1 MKIIRAMSAIALMAP
16 GFAVPA
22 LGAEGEPADA
32 TVLPPMVVTASPLA
46 VPLDELAAPVTI
58 VTRDEILTSGAP
70 TLGALLGDKPG
81 IAQSSFAAGAS
92 RPIIR
97 GLDNYRVKFLENG
110 LGSDGVSAVSEDHGV
125 PIDPLSATRVEV
137 VRGPATLRY
146 GSQAIG
152 GVVNVINSRI
162 PTSIPEGGFSGDAAA
177 SYDTVS
183 DGRQVSGL
191 AEAAAGNIVF
201 HADAYDRRT
210 EDYRIPGA
218 VSKQDNSWTRS
229 QGVAGGASVILDNGY
244 IGASVSHFDA
254 DYGIPV
260 PDPVDPTY
268 IDMEQTKVQAA
279 AEFADL
285 GPWLKTIRLN
295 GGYNTYNHG
304 EVGRTSGSVGSTFDD
319 RLWEGRAEVLHE
331 PIGPFTGA
339 FGIHAI
345 RHELSAGG
353 EGGELLAPTETRTLA
368 AFLFEEMP
376 ITEALKLQFGARA
389 EHVAVEG
396 GALDETTLAVNRTE
410 RSFAPLSGSGGLV
423 WTLGDNWVA
432 GATAQV
438 SQRAPE
444 APELFSKGPHE
455 ATGTFEIGDPM
466 LGKETAVST
475 EVSLRREGKDYSFEA
490 AAYRTRFNGY
500 VLKSLTGEMC
510 DDTYDTCTNFPGGA
524 GSELQQV
531 RYSQQDATFRGLEI
545 SGRHS
550 IFALGAGVVGLDG
563 QFDLVRA
570 ELDSGGN
577 VPRIPPMRVG
587 AGVYYEDDT
596 LTGRIGFLHAFRQN
610 DIGAFETETDGYT
623 LLNAEL
629 HYLLPEQM
637 TGDTP
642 VELSIKGENLLNDD
656 VRNHVSFKKNG
667 MLLPGRNVRLV
678 IAARF

>member
-1 MKIIRAMSAIALMAP
+1 MHIVRALSVIAFASSALASA
-16 GFAVPA
+16 A
-22 LGAEGEPADA
+22 LGAEDA
-32 TVLPPMVVTASPLA
+32 VSLPPMVVTASPIA
-46 VPLDELAAPVTI
+46 APLDELAAPVT
-58 VTRDEILTSGAP
+58 VVDRDEILGSGAV
-70 TLGALLGDKPG
+70 TLGALLGNKPG

-110 LGSDGVSAVSEDHGV
+110 LGGDGVSAVSEDHGV

-146 GSQAIG
+146 GSAAIG

-162 PTSIPEGGFSGDAAA
+162 PAALPDGGFTGDASA

-183 DGRQVSGL
+183 DGRQGSAL
-191 AEAAAGNIVF
+191 MEAAAGNVVF
-201 HADAYDRRT
+201 HADAYDRKT
-210 EDYRIPGA
+210 DDYRIPGSP
-218 VSKQDNSWTRS
+218 SKQDNTWTRS
-229 QGVAGGASVILDNGY
+229 QGVAGGASVILDNGHV
-244 IGASVSHFDA
+244 GASVSHFDA
-254 DYGIPV
+254 DYGIPI
-260 PDPVDPTY
+260 PDPADPTF

-279 AEFADL
+279 AEFNDL
-285 GPWLKTIRLN
+285 GPWLGTIRLN
-295 GGYNTYNHG
+295 GGYNKYNHG
-304 EVGRTSGSVGSTFDD
+304 EVGGISGVVGSSFDD
-319 RLWEGRAEVLHE
+319 RLWEGSAEVLHGSV
-331 PIGPFTGA
+331 GPFTGA
-339 FGIHAI
+339 FGVHAI
-345 RHELSAGG
+345 RHELNAGG

-376 ITEALKLQFGARA
+376 ITEALKLQLGGRV
-389 EHVAVEG
+389 EHVVVEG
-396 GALDETTLAVNRTE
+396 GALDEATLAVNREE

-423 WTLGDNWVA
+423 WKLGGNWVA

-455 ATGTFEIGDPM
+455 ATETFELGDPA

-475 EVSLRREGKDYSFEA
+475 ELSLRREGRDYAFEA
-490 AAYRTRFNGY
+490 AVYRTKFNGY
-500 VLKSLTGEMC
+500 VLKSLTGETC
-510 DDTYDTCTNFPGGA
+510 DDTYDTCTNYPGGA
-524 GSELQQV
+524 GTELDQV

-545 SGRHS
+545 GGRHS
-550 IFALGAGVVGLDG
+550 IFDLGAGVVGLDG

-587 AGVYYEDDT
+587 AGVYYEADD
-596 LTGRIGFLHAFRQN
+596 LTSRIGFLHAFKQN
-610 DIGAFETETDGYT
+610 DVGAFETETGGYT

-629 HYLLPEQM
+629 HYLLPEQV
-637 TGDTP
+637 TGGTP
-642 VELSIKGENLLNDD
+642 VELSLIGENLLDDD

-667 MLLPGRNVRLV
+667 MLLSGRNVRFAV
-678 IAARF
+678 AARF